1 MKKGNEMVKE
11 SKTGRAGS
19 IDERRKSAWNKPAL
33 TRIAAGEAEVFTRA
47 SNDGPF
53 SSS

>member
-1 MKKGNEMVKE
+1 MVKE

-19 IDERRKSAWNKPAL
+19 IDERSKSAWSKPAL

-47 SNDGPF
+47 GPDGPF